1 MSGKRL
7 ATVRAF
13 WDACSRG
20 DWTGAGSY
28 VGEGYVW
35 VDHATGVVAKT
46 PKEHQEAL
54 ADDLPWSDLRFEI
67 TNAFDTHD
75 ALIVQAVRSGRLTG
89 TWRSMETTGQHVS
102 FEFLDIFKGQVHG
115 RGVRH
120 RRVVLRRDGSG
131 GQRRRGVLLLG
142 WGVVDGA

>member
-102 FEFLDIFKGQVHG
+102 FEFLDIFKFNSDDQIVWEEAYYDMSDIMWQLGY
-115 RGVRH
+115 
-120 RRVVLRRDGSG
+120 LRPPGDKS
-131 GQRRRGVLLLG
+131 
-142 WGVVDGA
+142 